1 MEHLVCT
8 GFLIHQTEFQQNFR
22 LIHHKLCYKY
32 RHSAF
37 FYVLWNCAYVLKTLS
52 RNITLGLESPDHH
65 LYFKFYFYGG
75 FLPCHE

>member
-32 RHSAF
+32 RHSALLF
-37 FYVLWNCAYVLKTLS
+37 VLWKFVLCLRNYVLKP
-52 RNITLGLESPDHH
+52 RRGVGKH
-65 LYFKFYFYGG
+65 
-75 FLPCHE
+75 